1 VRSAAIDLGSNSVLL
16 LVQEADGSVVHDEA
30 RVIGFG
36 RGLGDGGTLDPGRVV
51 LALEALGEYAATAE
65 SLGVAAEAVR
75 VGATSAARRAQDID
89 VFSRALEAQCGLRL
103 AVISGEWEARLSWV
117 GATSDEG
124 SVAGTDSL
132 GLIDLGGG
140 STGVITGSGGGIDT
154 RVSLEVGSVRL
165 TEGYLGTGI
174 VDPQDV
180 QPMEAHVERVVSEGV
195 EGIAG
200 QALAVAGTAT
210 TLAAMDLGLWVW
222 DPDRVHGHVLHRKTL
237 FHLRNQLLAADPGQR
252 RDLVK
257 VSPERADHLA
267 AGATVIDAVLD
278 AWGLEACTVS
288 IRGLRH
294 GILMAPE
301 WPLDGPQE

>member
-1 VRSAAIDLGSNSVLL
+1 MRTAAIDLGSNSVLL
-16 LVQEADGSVVHDEA
+16 LVQEADGTVVHDEA

-36 RGLGDGGTLDPGRVV
+36 RGLGDGGTLEPGRVV
-51 LALEALGEYAATAE
+51 MALEALGEYAATAE
-65 SLGVAAEAVR
+65 SLGVPPEAVR
-75 VGATSAARRAQDID
+75 LGATSAARRAQDID
-89 VFSRALEAQCGLRL
+89 VFARALEAQCGLL
-103 AVISGEWEARLSWV
+103 LTVISGEWEARLSWL
-117 GATSDEG
+117 GATSSMEPGGDL
-124 SVAGTDSL
+124 L
-132 GLIDLGGG
+132 GLIALGGG
-140 STGVITGSGGGIDT
+140 STEVITGMASGIST

-180 QPMEAHVERVVSEGV
+180 RPMEEHVARVVGDDV
-195 EGIAG
+195 EGEPG
-200 QALAVAGTAT
+200 LALAVAGTAT

-222 DPDRVHGHVLHRKTL
+222 DPDRVHGHVLHRKNL
-237 FHLRNQLLAADPGQR
+237 LHLRNQLLAADSGQR

-257 VSPERADHLA
+257 VSPERADYLA

-294 GILMAPE
+294 GILMVPE
-301 WPLDGPQE
+301 WPPGAPRK

>member
-1 VRSAAIDLGSNSVLL
+1 VLL
-16 LVQEADGSVVHDEA
+16 LVQEADGTLVHDEA

-36 RGLGDGGTLDPGRVV
+36 RGLGDEGILDPGRVV
-51 LALEALGEYAATAE
+51 LALEVLGEFAATAE
-65 SLGVAAEAVR
+65 SLGVPPEAVR
-75 VGATSAARRAQDID
+75 LGATSAARRAQDID
-89 VFSRALEAQCGLRL
+89 VFSRALEGQCGLRL
-103 AVISGEWEARLSWV
+103 AVISGEWEARLSWL
-117 GATSDEG
+117 GATSLLESG
-124 SVAGTDSL
+124 GDSL

-140 STGVITGSGGGIDT
+140 STEVITGSADGIET

-165 TEGYLGTGI
+165 TEGYLGCGV

-180 QPMEAHVERVVSEGV
+180 RPMEEHVSGVVSEGV
-195 EGIAG
+195 EGTPG
-200 QALAVAGTAT
+200 LALAVAGTAT

-222 DPDRVHGHVLHRKTL
+222 DPDRVHGHVLDRKTL

-267 AGATVIDAVLD
+267 AGATVLDTVLD
-278 AWGLEACTVS
+278 AWRLEACTVS

-294 GILMAPE
+294 GILMTPE
-301 WPLDGPQE
+301 WPPDAPPAGESTAGR